1 MMRVTHYPKKNAYGL
16 MIYKI
21 AAFLFSLLLLSFCGC
36 SLFGSDEP
44 KANRRVRTGA
54 PGAGGQPEALTVRG
68 EDVKGGVSDTGR
80 AKRAAYFTVWA
91 GSFLDQSPADRSAES
106 LRKYG
111 LTAFSVK
118 KTLVENKFPFDK
130 PVGDFH
136 LVLAGLFGAREDASV
151 LGSRLEAQG
160 LIANWRVI
168 PSDNPGE
175 LEVVRTQNAPLVTH
189 SEAVTES
196 VRERTGRPLASNSP
210 AVSGQGFKN
219 QVRGRYVG
227 SYKDENSARDAAK
240 KLTAAGWP
248 ASVEE
253 AKEGGGV
260 WYRVYMVQD
269 QNPGNPRDMSVNP
282 TNLALAKESASR
294 QKGVVIVLD
303 SSGLKGVWG
312 AVKPNAART
321 DASSCAGYSQA
332 GRLLTSM
339 ERLVGYIPDAGQLM
353 IVKVLSYSEPSGV
366 FNKYSQSVR
375 SWWSGDR
382 SAYAQ
387 SDLVYGPS
395 VYNRPEVLR
404 TIRNLK
410 VDVRAAPM
418 GPGLSGFAE
427 LESIP
432 GKKIVVLFS
441 DFRASDKPEAAEAA
455 LGQLKSRYGEDL
467 DFIVVYGD
475 ADGAGFS
482 LANRLSK
489 AGGGSEAWNG
499 CQLISDNAYF
509 EKFVKR
515 VFRR

>member
-1 MMRVTHYPKKNAYGL
+1 MMRVTYYLKIIAFGPF
-16 MIYKI
+16 IRKI
-21 AAFLFSLLLLSFCGC
+21 ALFLFCLLPLAFCGC
-36 SLFGSDEP
+36 GLFGSDEP
-44 KANRRVRTGA
+44 KANRRVRTGD
-54 PGAGGQPEALTVRG
+54 PGTGPPEALTVKG
-68 EDVKGGVSDTGR
+68 DDVKGGVSDTGR
-80 AKRAAYFTVWA
+80 SKRASYFTVWA
-91 GSFLDQSPADRSAES
+91 GSYLDQSPADRSAGA

-111 LTAFSVK
+111 LTAFTVK

-136 LVLAGLFGAREDASV
+136 LVLAGLFGAKEDASV

-175 LEVVRTQNAPLVTH
+175 LEVSRIQNAPLETR
-189 SEAVTES
+189 SEAVS
-196 VRERTGRPLASNSP
+196 QNVRERTGKPLPANSP
-210 AVSGQGFKN
+210 ATSGEGFRS
-219 QVRGRYVG
+219 QVKGRYVG
-227 SYKDENSARDAAK
+227 SYKDETEARNAAK
-240 KLTAAGWP
+240 KLSAGGWP

-269 QNPGNPRDMSVNP
+269 QNPGNPRDMSVSP
-282 TNLALAKESASR
+282 ANLALAKESASR
-294 QKGVVIVLD
+294 QKGVVLVLD

-353 IVKVLSYSEPSGV
+353 IVKALSYSEPSGL

-375 SWWSGDR
+375 SWWSGDK
-382 SAYAQ
+382 SAYAE

-404 TIRNLK
+404 TIRSLK

-418 GPGLSGFAE
+418 GPGLSGFTE

-441 DFRASDKPEAAEAA
+441 DFRISDKPEAAEAA
-455 LGQLKSRYGEDL
+455 LGQLKARYGDDL
-467 DFIVVYGD
+467 DFLVVYGD
-475 ADGAGFS
+475 ADGQGFS

-489 AGGGSEAWNG
+489 VGNGGEAWNG
-499 CQLISDNAYF
+499 CLLISDNAYF
-509 EKFVKR
+509 ERFVKR